1 MPGSQSDTRLQEGI
15 IAMTTALVAEPTAD
29 LTNGQIEGRA
39 SLADLAALGAE
50 ELAAQVQRA
59 LPGGAA
65 GQVSVAAFQSS
76 I

>member
-1 MPGSQSDTRLQEGI
+1 
-15 IAMTTALVAEPTAD
+15 MTTVLAND
-29 LTNGQIEGRA
+29 LTENQDSRI

-59 LPGGAA
+59 LPATA
-65 GQVSVAAFQSS
+65 TGQISVAAFQSS